1 MANPGGRG
9 RPAAASPDQVLTAA
23 RRQLLAGQR
32 VDVRAIAAELG
43 LGRATIY
50 RWFGSRDG
58 LLGELLVGEFQAML
72 HAAETHDHRASANR
86 VLDALDGFIRRLAGS
101 DAFRRF
107 LEQEPAALQLLT
119 SGHGPVQ
126 PKIVAAVQDLIT
138 RAVHDDGYA
147 PPVEPPTLAYALVRL
162 SEAFLYTD
170 TVVGFHVEVD
180 RLREVQAALLGVP
193 DQARRPRRRL
203 REAGRRA

>member
-9 RPAAASPDQVLTAA
+9 RPAAASPDQVLTVA
-23 RRQLLAGQR
+23 RRQLATGQR

-58 LLGELLVGEFQAML
+58 LLGELLVGEFRAML
-72 HAAETHDHRASANR
+72 RAAEAHDHRAGGNR
-86 VLDALDGFIRRLAGS
+86 VLDALDGFIRRLADN

-107 LEQEPAALQLLT
+107 LELEPTALQLLT
-119 SGHGPVQ
+119 SGRGPVQ
-126 PKIVAAVQDLIT
+126 PRIVAAVQDLIT
-138 RAVHDDGYA
+138 RAGHQDGYE
-147 PPVEPPTLAYALVRL
+147 PPVEPSTLAYALVRL
-162 SEAFLYTD
+162 GEAFLYTD

-193 DQARRPRRRL
+193 DQARRPKRP
-203 REAGRRA
+203 GRRVSS

>member
-1 MANPGGRG
+1 
-9 RPAAASPDQVLTAA
+9 VLTVA
-23 RRQLLAGQR
+23 RGQLVAGQR

-58 LLGELLVGEFQAML
+58 LLGELLVTEFQAML
-72 HAAETHDHRASANR
+72 GAAETYDHRAGGNR
-86 VLDALDGFIRRLAGS
+86 VLDALDGFIRRLAGN

-119 SGHGPVQ
+119 SGRGPVQ
-126 PKIVAAVQDLIT
+126 PRIVAAVEELIG
-138 RAVHDDGYA
+138 RAVLEDGYRT
-147 PPVEPPTLAYALVRL
+147 PVEPSTLAYALVRL
-162 SEAFLYTD
+162 GEAFLYTD

-180 RLREVQAALLGVP
+180 RLREVQAALLGVHE
-193 DQARRPRRRL
+193 QARRRQR
-203 REAGRRA
+203 AARRAPRSA

>member
-58 LLGELLVGEFQAML
+58 LLGELLVSEFQAML

>member
-1 MANPGGRG
+1 
-9 RPAAASPDQVLTAA
+9 VLTVA
-23 RRQLLAGQR
+23 RGQLVAGQR

-58 LLGELLVGEFQAML
+58 LLGELLVTEFQTML
-72 HAAETHDHRASANR
+72 GAAETYDHRAGGNR
-86 VLDALDGFIRRLAGS
+86 VLDALDGFIRRLAGN

-107 LEQEPAALQLLT
+107 LEQEPTALQLLT
-119 SGHGPVQ
+119 SGRGPVQ
-126 PKIVAAVQDLIT
+126 PRIVAAVEELIG
-138 RAVHDDGYA
+138 RAVLEDGYRT
-147 PPVEPPTLAYALVRL
+147 PVEPSTLAYALVRL
-162 SEAFLYTD
+162 GEAFLYTD

-193 DQARRPRRRL
+193 EQARRRQR
-203 REAGRRA
+203 AARRAPRSA

>member
-9 RPAAASPDQVLTAA
+9 RPAAASPDQVLTVA

-58 LLGELLVGEFQAML
+58 LLGELLVSEFSAIL
-72 HAAETHDHRASANR
+72 GAAEAHDHRAGGNR
-86 VLDALDGFIRRLAGS
+86 VLDALDGFIRRLVGS

-119 SGHGPVQ
+119 SGRGPVQ

-138 RAVHDDGYA
+138 RAGHDDGYA